1 MERRMKS
8 ARRAVRS
15 NELDLKRAVEL
26 MRCLGNPS
34 RLTIAVALV
43 EGERSVSELE
53 EKLAIKQPILSQ
65 QLAELRDAGV
75 VQARRSSKSVF
86 YSIADQKAGHL
97 ITAVQQIFGENGQFE
112 AAPVRIPPRMKA
124 TIQAAVFAQVSRSH
138 EG

>member
-1 MERRMKS
+1 MKS
-8 ARRAVRS
+8 ARRAAKS
-15 NELDLKRAVEL
+15 NELNVKRAVEL

-34 RLTIAVALV
+34 RLAIAGALV
-43 EGERSVSELE
+43 EGEQSVSELE

-86 YSIADQKAGHL
+86 YSVADQKAGYL
-97 ITAVQQIFGENGQFE
+97 ITAVYQIFCENGQFE
-112 AAPVRIPPRMKA
+112 AAPVRIPTRMKA
-124 TIQAAVFAQVSRSH
+124 TVQAAVFAQISRSY